1 MRIGGLLLLHTF
13 GKKRLKVAS
22 VALKPVRVPVSSPC
36 LASGWDLRKFTDRLR
51 VYAIACGL
59 VIVALMQHE
68 PSASAQQPDRFAGPT
83 SSTGGAILSRLLRQ
97 LLLPDRKSTRL

>member
-83 SSTGGAILSRLLRQ
+83 SSQPLALTADGESLLAVN
-97 LLLPDRKSTRL
+97 PDDNSV